1 MSSDRDMDNPS
12 RRNFL
17 KTAGIASAAAM
28 IGAASL
34 ANAES
39 ESHDPIM
46 AEYWEKKQ
54 KEYEALEEE
63 ARKDYKAYDSPPKY
77 IYRGTDYIDKTPTF
91 YAPLMQECEYLPE
104 FQSIYT
110 SGTAGQYFKHTLA
123 FGMKDIIR
131 FHGHSCE
138 ALYYT
143 AAICRLICDKLFED
157 GVVDR
162 TILRGRGGESP

>member
-1 MSSDRDMDNPS
+1 MSSDKDMHHTS

-34 ANAES
+34 ANAET

-54 KEYEALEEE
+54 EEYEALEEE
-63 ARKDYKAYDSPPKY
+63 ARKEYQAYDSPPKY
-77 IYRGTDYIDKTPTF
+77 IYRGTDHVDKTPTF
-91 YAPLMQECEYLPE
+91 YAPLMQECKYLPE

-123 FGMKDIIR
+123 FGMKDN
-131 FHGHSCE
+131 
-138 ALYYT
+138 
-143 AAICRLICDKLFED
+143 
-157 GVVDR
+157 
-162 TILRGRGGESP
+162 